1 MAVLVCQSQATA
13 DGRYAVG
20 RFSDPIARALLD
32 PADRLIVD
40 RVRADRVPTEAA
52 ERIAYEMVRR
62 TGLTMVPRTIS
73 IDEAIRG
80 HAARPDSLTRWQ
92 VNRGARCGGRTVCEA
107 C

>member
-1 MAVLVCQSQATA
+1 
-13 DGRYAVG
+13 
-20 RFSDPIARALLD
+20 
-32 PADRLIVD
+32 
-40 RVRADRVPTEAA
+40 
-52 ERIAYEMVRR
+52 
-62 TGLTMVPRTIS
+62 MVPRSIS